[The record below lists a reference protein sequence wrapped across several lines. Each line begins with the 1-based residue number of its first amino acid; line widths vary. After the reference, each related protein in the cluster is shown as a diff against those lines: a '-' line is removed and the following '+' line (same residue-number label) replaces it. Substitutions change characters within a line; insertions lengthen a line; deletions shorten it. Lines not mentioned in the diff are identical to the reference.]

1 MLLGRRT
8 QTRFVFG
15 NLIRPG
21 TDRRMQGDALV
32 MYSVSGQVA
41 LQPISSGLSTW
52 RQNAPRGSQRRTGA
66 VSDDVRRTPIGLYD
80 DLCAGYN
87 YDLISI
93 TRPFDASRLLIKGR

>member
-41 LQPISSGLSTW
+41 LQPISSGLST
-52 RQNAPRGSQRRTGA
+52 
-66 VSDDVRRTPIGLYD
+66 
-80 DLCAGYN
+80 
-87 YDLISI
+87 
-93 TRPFDASRLLIKGR
+93 